1 MSNLIRFG
9 VSLEQKLLSK
19 FDSLLKEKKYFSRSE
34 AIRDLIRESLIKQE
48 WLEGKEVAGAI
59 TLVYDHH
66 KRDLVN
72 KILDVQHDFSAVVIA
87 LQHVHIDH
95 NNCLEILAVKGSTAR
110 VRLLS
115 DSLRSIKGVRHC
127 ALSMSTTGRNIV

>member
-9 VSLEQKLLSK
+9 VSLEKKLLSK
-19 FDSLLKEKKYFSRSE
+19 FDLLLKEKKYFSRSE

-48 WLEGKEVAGAI
+48 WHEGKEVAGAI

-72 KILDVQHDFSAVVIA
+72 KVLDTQHDFSAIIIA

-95 NNCLEILAVKGSTAR
+95 NNCLEILAVKGSTSK

-127 ALSMSTTGRNIV
+127 ALSMSTTGKDIV